1 MLASREVRAALAVI
15 GLALALVLTGGEDR
29 ASAHGTC
36 RHVNVGYT
44 YAGVTAKNLSC
55 DKARR
60 VVRGALREWSCDEYG
75 CETMH
80 VDGFKCTVGGPTG
93 VVVLKC
99 RRGDR
104 RVRAVWGD

>member
-1 MLASREVRAALAVI
+1 MLASRELKV
-15 GLALALVLTGGEDR
+15 ALVVALLATVLVMVGGEDR

-36 RHVNVGYT
+36 RHVDVGHT
-44 YAGVTAKNLSC
+44 EAGVTAKNLSC
-55 DKARR
+55 RKARAI
-60 VVRGALREWSCDEYG
+60 VRGALREWSCDEDG

-80 VDGFKCTVGGPTG
+80 VAGFKCTVGGPEG

-99 RRGDR
+99 RRGSR

>member
-1 MLASREVRAALAVI
+1 MRVPRQIKVAGVVILA
-15 GLALALVLTGGEDR
+15 ALALVITRGEDM
-29 ASAHGTC
+29 ASGHGTC

-44 YAGVTAKNLSC
+44 YAGVTAKRLSC

-60 VVRGALREWSCDEYG
+60 IVRAALREWSCDEYG
-75 CETMH
+75 CEAMY
-80 VDGFKCTVGGPTG
+80 VAGFKCTVGGPTG

-99 RRGDR
+99 QRGSR